1 METYIIIGIVVLVVI
16 VAIILVVTGRI
27 KTVKQWLKYAVAE
40 AEQYF
45 GSKTGKLKLQ
55 YVYNCFAER
64 FKVISSFITFDVF
77 SKWVDTAL
85 ETLNEWLNTNQS
97 IAAVIEQTETEE

>member
-1 METYIIIGIVVLVVI
+1 MVLVVI

-40 AEQYF
+40 AERYF

-55 YVYNCFAER
+55 YVYNCFAEK
-64 FKVISSFITFDVF
+64 FTVISSFITFQVF

-85 ETLNEWLNTNQS
+85 ETLNDWLSTNDN
-97 IAAVIEQTETEE
+97 IAAVIEQAETEG

>member
-1 METYIIIGIVVLVVI
+1 MENYVIIGAFVLIAI
-16 VAIILVVTGRI
+16 VAIVLVCIGKV
-27 KTVKQWLKYAVAE
+27 KAVKQWLKYAVAE

-64 FKVISSFITFDVF
+64 FKVISSFVTFDVF

-85 ETLNEWLNTNQS
+85 ETLNGWLETNNS
-97 IAAVIEQTETEE
+97 IAAIIENTEE

>member
-1 METYIIIGIVVLVVI
+1 MENYVIIGAFVLIAVIAIVLVCI
-16 VAIILVVTGRI
+16 GKI

-40 AEQYF
+40 SEQYF

-85 ETLNEWLNTNQS
+85 ETLNDWLETNKN
-97 IAAVIEQTETEE
+97 IASVIEGREEE

>member
-1 METYIIIGIVVLVVI
+1 METYIIIGIVVLVAI
-16 VAIILVVTGRI
+16 AAIILVITGKI

-40 AEQYF
+40 SEQYF

-85 ETLNEWLNTNQS
+85 ETLNDWLETNEN
-97 IAAVIEQTETEE
+97 IASVIKGHEEE

>member
-1 METYIIIGIVVLVVI
+1 MENYVIIGAFVLIAI
-16 VAIILVVTGRI
+16 VAIVLVCIGRI

-64 FKVISSFITFDVF
+64 FKVISSFVTFDVF

-85 ETLNEWLNTNQS
+85 ETLNGWLETNNS
-97 IAAVIEQTETEE
+97 IAAIIENTEE

>member
-1 METYIIIGIVVLVVI
+1 MENFIIIGAVVLI
-16 VAIILVVTGRI
+16 AIIAIVLVCVG
-27 KTVKQWLKYAVAE
+27 KVKAVKQWLKYAVAE

-64 FKVISSFITFDVF
+64 FKVISSFVTFDVF

-85 ETLNEWLNTNQS
+85 ETLNGWLETNNS
-97 IAAVIEQTETEE
+97 IAAIIENTEE

>member
-1 METYIIIGIVVLVVI
+1 MENFIIIGAVVLI
-16 VAIILVVTGRI
+16 AIIAIVLVCVGKV

-64 FKVISSFITFDVF
+64 FKVISSFVTFGVF

-85 ETLNEWLNTNQS
+85 ETLNGWLETNDN
-97 IAAVIEQTETEE
+97 IAAIIENTEE

>member
-1 METYIIIGIVVLVVI
+1 MENFIIIGAVVLI
-16 VAIILVVTGRI
+16 AIIAIVLVCVG
-27 KTVKQWLKYAVAE
+27 KVKAVKQWLKYAVAE

-64 FKVISSFITFDVF
+64 FKVISSFVTFDVF

-85 ETLNEWLNTNQS
+85 DTLNGWLETNDN
-97 IAAVIEQTETEE
+97 IAAIIENTEE

>member
-1 METYIIIGIVVLVVI
+1 MENFIIIGAVVLI
-16 VAIILVVTGRI
+16 AIIAIVLVCVGKV

-64 FKVISSFITFDVF
+64 FKVVSSFVTFGVF

-85 ETLNEWLNTNQS
+85 DTLNGWLETNDS
-97 IAAVIEQTETEE
+97 IAAIIENTEE

>member
-1 METYIIIGIVVLVVI
+1 MENFIIIGAVVLIAI
-16 VAIILVVTGRI
+16 VAIVLVCVGKV

-64 FKVISSFITFDVF
+64 FKVVSSFVTFGVF

-85 ETLNEWLNTNQS
+85 ETLNGWLETNDN
-97 IAAVIEQTETEE
+97 IAAIIENTEE

>member
-1 METYIIIGIVVLVVI
+1 MENFIIIGAVVLIAI
-16 VAIILVVTGRI
+16 VAIVLVCVGKV

-64 FKVISSFITFDVF
+64 FKVVSSFVTFGVF

-85 ETLNEWLNTNQS
+85 ETLNGWLETNDN
-97 IAAVIEQTETEE
+97 IAAIIENTEK

>member
-1 METYIIIGIVVLVVI
+1 MENFIIIGAIVLIAIIAIVLVCVGK
-16 VAIILVVTGRI
+16 V

-64 FKVISSFITFDVF
+64 FKVVSSFVTFSVF

-85 ETLNEWLNTNQS
+85 ETLNGWLETNDS
-97 IAAVIEQTETEE
+97 IAAIIENTEE

>member
-1 METYIIIGIVVLVVI
+1 MENFIIIGAVVLISIIAI
-16 VAIILVVTGRI
+16 VLVCVGKV

-64 FKVISSFITFDVF
+64 FKVVSSFVTFGVF

-85 ETLNEWLNTNQS
+85 ETLNGWLETNDN
-97 IAAVIEQTETEE
+97 IAAIIENTEE